1 MTKSQE
7 ERLYFIVRSY
17 IMGCISG
24 IIFPAIVFVLGK
36 INWIET
42 IIIGTFVYI
51 ISLAISRAFD
61 NQINTVTEKVLKYLN
76 KYKKIKN
83 FILKYF

>member
-1 MTKSQE
+1 MAKSQE

-17 IMGCISG
+17 IMGCVG
-24 IIFPAIVFVLGK
+24 GVLFPLIVFFIGR
-36 INWIET
+36 INWIQT
-42 IIIGTFVYI
+42 VIIGGFVYI
-51 ISLAISRAFD
+51 ASLAISRAFD

>member
-1 MTKSQE
+1 MAKSQE

-17 IMGCISG
+17 IMGCVG
-24 IIFPAIVFVLGK
+24 GVLFPLIVFFIGR
-36 INWIET
+36 INWIQT
-42 IIIGTFVYI
+42 VIIGGFVYI

-61 NQINTVTEKVLKYLN
+61 NQINIVTEKVLKYLN

>member
-51 ISLAISRAFD
+51 ISLVISRVFD
-61 NQINTVTEKVLKYLN
+61 NQINIVTEKVLKYLN

>member
-1 MTKSQE
+1 
-7 ERLYFIVRSY
+7 
-17 IMGCISG
+17 MGCVG
-24 IIFPAIVFVLGK
+24 GVLFPLIVFFIGR
-36 INWIET
+36 INWIQT
-42 IIIGTFVYI
+42 VIIGGFVYI
-51 ISLAISRAFD
+51 ASLAISRAFD

>member
-1 MTKSQE
+1 MAKSQE

-17 IMGCISG
+17 LMGCIGG
-24 IIFPAIVFVLGK
+24 IIFPAIVFVLGR
-36 INWIET
+36 INWVQS

-51 ISLAISRAFD
+51 ISLAISRVFERQID
-61 NQINTVTEKVLKYLN
+61 NITKKILVRLN
-76 KYKKIKN
+76 KHKRIKN

>member
-1 MTKSQE
+1 MAKSQE

-17 IMGCISG
+17 LMGCVGG
-24 IIFPAIVFVLGK
+24 IIFPAIVFILGK
-36 INWIET
+36 INWIQS

-51 ISLAISRAFD
+51 ISLAISRVFEK
-61 NQINTVTEKVLKYLN
+61 QIDKITQKILIHLN
-76 KYKKIKN
+76 KHKKIKS

>member
-17 IMGCISG
+17 LMGCVGG
-24 IIFPAIVFVLGK
+24 IIFPLIVFLLGK
-36 INWIET
+36 INWVQS
-42 IIIGTFVYI
+42 IIVGGFVYI
-51 ISLAISRAFD
+51 ASLAISRVFEK
-61 NQINTVTEKVLKYLN
+61 QIDKITQKILVHLN
-76 KYKKIKN
+76 KHRKIKN